1 MELLLNKRELLD
13 LGENLRSVRIVCR
26 EGRCWITQ
34 AGDTRDHI
42 LGTGDSFTAKTS
54 GKLIITAT
62 ESCRLMLSE
71 SGSQGLKQPAKA
83 LHGWFKGCA
92 ADSL

>member
-1 MELLLNKRELLD
+1 MELLLNKRELLN
-13 LGENLRSVRIVCR
+13 LGENLRGVSIACR

-34 AGDTRDHI
+34 AGDSRDHI
-42 LGTGDSFTAKTS
+42 LSAGHSFRVLTS

-62 ESCRLMLSE
+62 EPCRLMLSE

-83 LHGWFKGCA
+83 LYGWFKGCA